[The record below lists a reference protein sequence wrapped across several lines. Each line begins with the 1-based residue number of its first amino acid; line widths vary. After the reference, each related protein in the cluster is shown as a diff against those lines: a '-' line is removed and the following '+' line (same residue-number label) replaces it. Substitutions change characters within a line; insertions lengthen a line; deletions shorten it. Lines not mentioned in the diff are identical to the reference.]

1 MAIIK
6 KKKKKKTDNKY
17 WAGCGDTG
25 ACVPCGQEDK
35 MKLLVWK
42 AVWWSI
48 NILNIDLPQNPAI
61 LPPDT
66 DPKEMKIHVHTKPCT
81 QLFITGLFTL
91 AKKGNNPNVH

>member
-1 MAIIK
+1 M
-6 KKKKKKTDNKY
+6 
-17 WAGCGDTG
+17 
-25 ACVPCGQEDK
+25 PCGQEDK